1 MHVNRRRGSVIPE
14 IRVLAPSL
22 ERGLDDFYQN
32 IPPKMSYPSTNLT
45 NSLQIYR
52 SYEDGTDT
60 DNRYY
65 LANKR
70 SPYHNGLGKLY
81 FSKN

>member
-22 ERGLDDFYQN
+22 ERGLDDSYQH
-32 IPPKMSYPSTNLT
+32 ISSKMSYPSTNLT
-45 NSLQIYR
+45 NSPEIYR

-70 SPYHNGLGKLY
+70 LPYHDGLGKL

>member
-22 ERGLDDFYQN
+22 EQGLDDSYQL
-32 IPPKMSYPSTNLT
+32 ISSKMSYPSPELT
-45 NSLQIYR
+45 NSPEIYR
-52 SYEDGTDT
+52 SHEDGTGT

-70 SPYHNGLGKLY
+70 SPYHVGLGKLL
-81 FSKN
+81 SKN